1 MNRKFSPTAS
11 TPVKKR
17 KGRKDPNVRVTD
29 AGPVTGDQY
38 LKLQQKVGL
47 ELADYHALLGI
58 SMKEHYL
65 ITVNPAEPLA
75 DPGLC
80 LHVRLLDE
88 YPELVDPEPEVM
100 ELVQVVKRVRRDHP
114 ETPWPMPATA
124 GLVALMLGRNSQ
136 TATTWSTGRTVP
148 ARKIM
153 ALVHHLLTLLAE
165 RDDPDRVLVRY
176 CELIDREGQAR
187 GIDDIFTSRR
197 WP

>member
-1 MNRKFSPTAS
+1 MNRSET
-11 TPVKKR
+11 VKKR

-38 LKLQQKVGL
+38 LKLQQKTGL

-65 ITVNPAEPLA
+65 ITLSPTEPLA

-80 LHVRLLDE
+80 LHVRMLDE
-88 YPELVDPEPEVM
+88 YPELVDPEPEVI
-100 ELVQVVKRVRRDHP
+100 ELVQAVKRVRRDYP

-136 TATTWSTGRTVP
+136 TATTWRTGRTP

-153 ALVHHLLTLLAE
+153 MLVQHLLALLDQ

-176 CELIDREGQAR
+176 CELIDREGKAR
-187 GIDDIFTSRR
+187 GISDIFTSRR